1 MLHNLLKMKLHL
13 YLIKTALLTF
23 IFLSGITPSKGKAPS
38 LTPDKLASAPPRII
52 RTCCSFGA
60 DVRLAVIPFVRYT
73 DITSREEIGQHQ
85 YLGGKHEGNGNIYTR
100 RGGFIDLGHLRDC
113 ADWTAYLYNL
123 INASHENPELQIS
136 SLGSEGGQKTLVLD
150 IPENIDSSD
159 VYELAGKIAY
169 DLSLWH
175 EIATWFG
182 ASYVPLIPERYSS
195 FSPEDLYSNLLGV
208 TLGIRALKSNLEY
221 EEAMT
226 LLIAETLD
234 SLEAVETRNDTW
246 EAMQKV
252 EEIWWTSEK
261 RLPSKKVLI
270 KRYLDTENSLFPWL
284 IPNEEATSSPS
295 PLIKPA
301 EWLNNFYR
309 LEFRMN
315 YHFPVKSIFG
325 KENHRVI
332 TQTDFCT
339 LLRHIEKEVNDLDNK
354 TTAQRIRREQRR
366 EKRKERE
373 TRATA

>member
-1 MLHNLLKMKLHL
+1 MKLHL

-123 INASHENPELQIS
+123 IIASRENPALQIS
-136 SLGSEGGQKTLVLD
+136 GLGSEGGQKTLVLD

-208 TLGIRALKSNLEY
+208 TLGIRALKSNLDY

-373 TRATA
+373 TRAVA